1 MLLQPFAL
9 VPASVAQMPA
19 SAAPAPFALRSA
31 VLLKL
36 EADTSYAATTSF
48 TGLLPLQSVASLV
61 LSVLLRPGADIGTVV
76 GAGLYSLGLTQ
87 LRTQR
92 PSFFFPA
99 AVGSQL

>member
-19 SAAPAPFALRSA
+19 SAAPAPFGLRSA

-36 EADTSYAATTSF
+36 EADTVLLLLALL
-48 TGLLPLQSVASLV
+48 LLPLQSVASLV

-76 GAGLYSLGLTQ
+76 GAGLLSLGL
-87 LRTQR
+87 L
-92 PSFFFPA
+92 S
-99 AVGSQL
+99 